1 MFYTCTHIQ
10 HFKCQPDSHANV
22 WSSSCGKID
31 ATEPFRLAAALRSAW
46 TGLEVRQGVMQGVGR
61 GSAAGQP
68 FCLCL
73 CLWRLFGGCRSHSNW
88 TQKQAMSVAPGTM
101 QQSTHLT
108 MSAGWLKGAFPG
120 GLRKPMVGSNQAESS
135 SEILPAFKVVLSGKP
150 TS

>member
-1 MFYTCTHIQ
+1 
-10 HFKCQPDSHANV
+10 
-22 WSSSCGKID
+22 
-31 ATEPFRLAAALRSAW
+31 
-46 TGLEVRQGVMQGVGR
+46 
-61 GSAAGQP
+61 
-68 FCLCL
+68 
-73 CLWRLFGGCRSHSNW
+73 
-88 TQKQAMSVAPGTM
+88 MSVAPGTM